1 MTAKISEILISLIL
15 VGGLVGILITFIG
28 AGVAEYQP
36 VDYDN
41 STLEELYVL
50 EEINYKTEQLAKN
63 STQIKA
69 EQGAL
74 SVLDSL
80 FDKAFNSILIAGQS
94 INFMVS
100 MTNTLVESAGLGV
113 FLRDVRN
120 MIAGILFVLTFVIIM
135 RFISKV
141 DI

>member
-1 MTAKISEILISLIL
+1 MTAKLSEILISLIL
-15 VGGLVGILITFIG
+15 VGGIVGMLITFIG

-100 MTNTLVESAGLGV
+100 MTNTLVESAGLGP
-113 FLRDVRN
+113 FLADVRN